1 MPVMEEK
8 GPNRPARG
16 CGDDLHVA
24 AVLARPPQVHSALGP
39 IGPHGRTRTTNPVS
53 ADQDAIHRH
62 VRMARGAGG
71 QQCAMQLRR
80 GGSQGVDASCRY
92 R

>member
-1 MPVMEEK
+1 MEEE
-8 GPNRPARG
+8 GPNRPALV

-24 AVLARPPQVHSALGP
+24 AALARPPQLHSALGP
-39 IGPHGRTRTTNPVS
+39 IGPHGRTRNTNPVG

-71 QQCAMQLRR
+71 PAVRHATRR
-80 GGSQGVDASCRY
+80 GGSQGVDASSKY